1 MPYKNSDAFLV
12 PLSKLKALERKNSIL
27 VICESSL
34 LTSLYFHIILNKPLG
49 EDSSYDLVGIY
60 ILIFPGKLWDF
71 D

>member
-1 MPYKNSDAFLV
+1 
-12 PLSKLKALERKNSIL
+12 
-27 VICESSL
+27 
-34 LTSLYFHIILNKPLG
+34 LNKPLG